1 MSEPVPSA
9 AIDQLFVQARS
20 HNGWTSEPVTD
31 AQLQRIY
38 EIARQ
43 GPTAFNCCPAR
54 FVFVRTPEGKER
66 LKPALIASNVAK
78 AMSAP
83 VVAIV
88 AIDTQWFEL
97 MPELFPA
104 YDVAGMFR
112 ANAALAETT
121 ALRNGSFQGAYLML
135 AARAMG
141 LDCGP
146 MSGFDA
152 AVLDQAFFPDGRWK
166 SNFLCAIGHGEA
178 SALRPLGVRLAFE
191 RACQWA

>member
-1 MSEPVPSA
+1 MSEPVA
-9 AIDQLFVQARS
+9 AVAVDQLFLSARS
-20 HNGWTSEPVTD
+20 HNAWSDEPVTD
-31 AQLQRIY
+31 AQLQRLY
-38 EIARQ
+38 ETARQ

-66 LKPALIASNVAK
+66 LKPALMATNVNK
-78 AMSAP
+78 TMTAP
-83 VVAIV
+83 VVVIV

-104 YDVAGMFR
+104 YDVAAMFR
-112 ANAALAETT
+112 GNAALAEVT

-146 MSGFDA
+146 MSGFDG
-152 AVLDQAFFPDGRWK
+152 AVLDRAFFPDGRWK
-166 SNFLCAIGHGEA
+166 SNFLCAIGHGDT
-178 SALRPLGVRLAFE
+178 SALRPVGPRLAFE
-191 RACQWA
+191 QACLWA